1 MNKLGMTNSSFSDE
15 DWINKMYAKSR
26 SERTRTVAKTSLK
39 TFDLFCNHQG
49 FSRDVAINQY
59 IQWFN
64 PEYEEGKIPKPDI
77 RSICLSLDKFVRFLE
92 EDVELDDGRISKKKS
107 FKTLNLYFGF
117 VKSYLRICHGI
128 KLSGDDIRDYVTF
141 PKQRKVQRIP
151 LTLKQLKS
159 IMNNAN
165 PRQRALYYVLV
176 SSGMRLGEA
185 LSLTKNNLHMEETP
199 VRITLDPDNTKT
211 KQGRETYIS
220 NEAVEK
226 IIPLLEKVKTDDGYI
241 FINSDNLAYH
251 VSNEDRNFHYLR
263 EKLGFMEKYKNSVR
277 YVTNIHSMRAYFH
290 TKASQKHGVE
300 YANSL
305 DGHEGYLEQY
315 YRLTPERRAEMYK
328 ELEPELLIE
337 SVKIQAD
344 KTKDKIIDTL
354 QEQMLKLQEEMARLK
369 KYPQIV
375 LSK

>member
-1 MNKLGMTNSSFSDE
+1 MDKLGMTNSSFSDE

-49 FSRDVAINQY
+49 LSRDEVIKQY
-59 IQWFN
+59 SRWFN
-64 PEYEEGKIPKPDI
+64 PEYEEGKIAKPDI
-77 RSICLSLDKFVRFLE
+77 RSICLSLDKFVRFME
-92 EDVELDDGRISKKKS
+92 EDVKLENEKISKKKS

-151 LTLKQLKS
+151 ITLKQLKA

-165 PRQRALYYVLV
+165 SRQRALYYVLV
-176 SSGMRLGEA
+176 SSGVRLGEA
-185 LSLTKNNLHMEETP
+185 LTLTKNNLHMDENP
-199 VRITLDPDNTKT
+199 VRVTLDPDNTKT

-220 NEAVEK
+220 SEAVEK
-226 IIPLLEKVKTDDGYI
+226 IIPFLEKVQTDDEYI
-241 FINSDNLAYH
+241 FMNSDNLAYN

-315 YRLTPERRAEMYK
+315 YSLTPERRAEMYK
-328 ELEPELLIE
+328 ELKPELLIE
-337 SVKIQAD
+337 SVKIESD
-344 KTKDKIIDTL
+344 TTKNKIMETM
-354 QEQMLKLQEEMARLK
+354 QGQMAKMQDEINRLK
-369 KYPQIV
+369 NYPILV
-375 LSK
+375 F